1 MMPLTTIENVK
12 SYLSITSEA
21 DDAVIARLVQACSEY
36 VQSWLSRDLGMHEY
50 TDIFDG
56 TDGNTYMFSAYP
68 VVNISNLK
76 INNRDIP
83 PAPDQTQSGYITLER
98 KLALRGYYFTRGM
111 MNCSVTYTAGFAEI
125 PRDIEQAAIEM
136 IAIRYRSRDRVGIV
150 SKGLA
155 GETIV
160 FDQNDMPEFIK
171 TKLYNY
177 RKVIPS

>member
-1 MMPLTTIENVK
+1 MTALTTIESVK

-36 VQSWLSRDLGMHEY
+36 IQSWLTRDLGLQEY

-56 TDGNTYMFSAYP
+56 TDGNTHMFSAYP
-68 VVNISNLK
+68 VANVTNLK

-83 PAPDQTQSGYITLER
+83 SAQDQTQSGFILAER
-98 KLALRGYYFTRGM
+98 KLALRGYYFTKGL
-111 MNCSVTYTAGFAEI
+111 MNCSVTYTAGFVEI
-125 PRDIEQAAIEM
+125 PKDIEQAAIEM
-136 IAIRYRSRDRVGIV
+136 IAIRYRSRDRVGVV
-150 SKGLA
+150 SKSLA
-155 GETIV
+155 GESIT

-171 TKLYNY
+171 TKLINY